1 MLLYHY
7 DLKKYDHFL
16 NTVHFKKRGIVM
28 TENNLRNLLSE
39 MSLMEKIG
47 ELHQMPG
54 EYYYQGGV
62 ATGENATLQFPQ
74 DIVDTIGSTLNV
86 RTPEKIIEVQKK
98 HMERHPHHIPM
109 LFMLDIIHGLYTT
122 FPVPLAQACSFDPEL
137 VEKMASATAK
147 EACVSGY
154 HVTFSPM
161 VDLARDARWGRVTE
175 SSGEDPYLNS
185 VMAAAAVKGYQG
197 DDLSKEG
204 TLCACVKHFAAYG
217 GVEGG
222 REYGSVDVS
231 ERTLR
236 QYYLPPY
243 KAACDAG
250 SGMLMCAFNA
260 IGGVPATADKHLMK
274 DILRDEWGYDGA
286 VITDYGSMNN
296 MQSHRISDR
305 DEDLARL
312 ALEAT
317 VNIEMCVGRYAKGLP
332 EALKN
337 GTITMEQIDAC
348 VWQVLKLKNRLGL
361 FENPFHFADPEKAKE
376 IARNEQM
383 MNLALDAVNK
393 TSVLL
398 KNDDKI
404 LPLSDK
410 KRIAFI
416 GPYLNDARILGAW
429 TAYPNYETETVESV
443 LKKRFKQADFLYD
456 KGCAMVG
463 EEQPDNDFCN
473 ITDFEADAISRREN
487 IERAV
492 KIAQQADVVVML
504 VGEHPRFGGELASR
518 VHIDIPIIQQELFRA
533 VAAVNENIV
542 TVLFN
547 HRPLDLCELS
557 NKSKALLDVWFPG
570 TKGAQGIVNML
581 FGDTAPEGRLTMCF
595 PRSVGQCPIFYNRLP
610 TDHSPEF
617 VTHFVTGY
625 IDSPIEPLYSFGEG
639 MTYTDFAYG
648 EIMLDKSKLHDGETL
663 TASITVKNTG
673 NRDGC
678 ETVQLY
684 IRDVYASVSRPVKE
698 LKRFKK
704 VAIKAGETVTVEF
717 TLTPDDFRF
726 YNVEMEYVWEPG
738 EIQVFIG
745 KNSLCTEY
753 KTFELVK
760 E

>member
-1 MLLYHY
+1 MLEK
-7 DLKKYDHFL
+7 DLRK
-16 NTVHFKKRGIVM
+16 
-28 TENNLRNLLSE
+28 LLSE

-54 EYYYQGGV
+54 EYYYNDAV
-62 ATGENATLQFPQ
+62 ATGENSTLNFPQ
-74 DIVDTIGSTLNV
+74 EIVDTAGSTLNV
-86 RTPEKIIEVQKK
+86 RTPELIIEVQKK

-109 LFMLDIIHGLYTT
+109 LFMLDIIHGLHTT
-122 FPVPLAQACSFDPEL
+122 FPVPLAQACSFDPEM
-137 VEKMASATAK
+137 VEKMASAAAK
-147 EACVSGY
+147 EACVSGQ

-161 VDLARDARWGRVTE
+161 VDLVRDARWGRVTE

-185 VMAAAAVKGYQG
+185 VMAAAVVKGYQG
-197 DDLSKEG
+197 DDLSKEE
-204 TLCACVKHFAAYG
+204 TVCACVKHFAAYG

-250 SGMLMCAFNA
+250 SGMIMCAFNA

-274 DILRDEWGYDGA
+274 DILRDEWGYDGV

-296 MQSHRISDR
+296 MQSHHISDS
-305 DEDLARL
+305 DEELARL

-317 VNIEMCVGRYAKGLP
+317 VNIEMCIGRYAKGLP

-337 GTITMEQIDAC
+337 GKITMEQIDAR
-348 VWQVLKLKNRLGL
+348 VWEVLKLKNRLGL
-361 FENPFHFADPEKAKE
+361 FENPFHFADPKKAKE
-376 IARNEQM
+376 IIRNEEIM
-383 MNLALDAVNK
+383 KLALDSVNK
-393 TSVLL
+393 ISVLL
-398 KNDDKI
+398 KNDGKI
-404 LPLSDK
+404 LPLNDK
-410 KRIAFI
+410 IRIAFI
-416 GPYLNDARILGAW
+416 GPYLNEANILGAW
-429 TAYPNYETETVESV
+429 TAYPDYETETIESV
-443 LKKRFKQADFLYD
+443 LKNRFKNADFIYD

-473 ITDFEADAISRREN
+473 ITDFEADAVSRREK
-487 IERAV
+487 IENAV
-492 KIAQQADVVVML
+492 KIAEKADVVVML
-504 VGEHPRFGGELASR
+504 LGEHPRFGGELASR
-518 VHIDIPIIQQELFRA
+518 VNIDIPIIQQELFRA
-533 VAAVNENIV
+533 VSAVNDNIV

-547 HRPLDLCELS
+547 HRPLDLREIS
-557 NKSKALLDVWFPG
+557 NKSKAILDVWFPG
-570 TKGAQGIVNML
+570 TKGAEGIVNML

-595 PRSVGQCPIFYNRLP
+595 PRSVGQCPIFYNMLP

-617 VTHFVTGY
+617 VTHYVTGY

-639 MTYTDFAYG
+639 MTYTDFEYG
-648 EIMLDKSKLHDGETL
+648 EIVLDKSKLRPGESL
-663 TASITVKNTG
+663 TASVTVKNVG
-673 NRDGC
+673 GRDGS

-704 VAIKAGETVTVEF
+704 VQIKAGETVNVEF
-717 TLTPDDFRF
+717 SLTCDDLRF
-726 YNVEMEYVWEPG
+726 HNAQMEYVWEPG
-738 EIQVFIG
+738 EIRVFIG
-745 KNSLCTEY
+745 KSSLCTEY
-753 KTFELVK
+753 KTFELA